1 MQINTAI
8 AEVETGS
15 RSGSESELK
24 SSVLNALETGNFR
37 MLASMLEEGN
47 WKLQGNELIVEI
59 AASASVVEMAMGA
72 DAKRVANS
80 AASTAAGRSLKVRAS
95 SAAAATAGGS
105 GGSNNPGA
113 VAAGGGSSGRSR
125 ATDDPVV
132 KRMQEK
138 FGAEIRTV
146 IDHRQKR

>member
-1 MQINTAI
+1 LII
-8 AEVETGS
+8 EV
-15 RSGSESELK
+15 
-24 SSVLNALETGNFR
+24 
-37 MLASMLEEGN
+37 
-47 WKLQGNELIVEI
+47 

-80 AASTAAGRSLKVRAS
+80 AASTAAGRPLRVRAFS
-95 SAAAATAGGS
+95 GATATAGGS
-105 GGSNNPGA
+105 GGGNNRRA
-113 VAAGGGSSGRSR
+113 MAAGGGTSGRSR